1 MKRFQI
7 LALVG
12 VVVLLSAGGLSVS
25 AQAPQPQTPPPGPPA
40 VTFQVEVNFVD
51 VDAVV
56 TDQQGNFVSDL
67 KKEDFEVFE
76 DGKPQK
82 IDTFSLVEI
91 PLERQDR
98 FRFIDR
104 PITADVRSN
113 RRPFDGR
120 LYVIVLDDLDVSPIR
135 TGMVREDGSAVHR
148 EEFRRQRRRFRR
160 LHERPHRC
168 DAGFHERSS
177 AAAGRDR

>member
-12 VVVLLSAGGLSVS
+12 VVILLAAGDLSVS

-56 TDQQGNFVSDL
+56 TDQQGNFVGNL
-67 KKEDFEVFE
+67 KKEDFEIFE

-104 PITADVRSN
+104 PITS
-113 RRPFDGR
+113 DG
-120 LYVIVLDDLDVSPIR
+120 LL
-135 TGMVREDGSAVHR
+135 T
-148 EEFRRQRRRFRR
+148 
-160 LHERPHRC
+160 
-168 DAGFHERSS
+168 AGCT
-177 AAAGRDR
+177 